1 MIDDQSGIESVG
13 WWLLTQQPLDEVS
26 QVPISWH
33 IFCGVAGNVIRKK
46 DKESVFLWLQYFKNF
61 KYKKSI
67 SDMKGKCE
75 KCLCKYAAGD
85 TQSELFIF
93 CAILCP

>member
-1 MIDDQSGIESVG
+1 
-13 WWLLTQQPLDEVS
+13 
-26 QVPISWH
+26 
-33 IFCGVAGNVIRKK
+33 
-46 DKESVFLWLQYFKNF
+46 
-61 KYKKSI
+61 
-67 SDMKGKCE
+67 MKGKCE